1 VTYRQ
6 EVIAMQF
13 KVSFKGISR
22 FVGTLG
28 YATHYIEEHW
38 GSLTRAA
45 EIGVKL
51 VPLTSRAHY

>member
-1 VTYRQ
+1 
-6 EVIAMQF
+6 MQF